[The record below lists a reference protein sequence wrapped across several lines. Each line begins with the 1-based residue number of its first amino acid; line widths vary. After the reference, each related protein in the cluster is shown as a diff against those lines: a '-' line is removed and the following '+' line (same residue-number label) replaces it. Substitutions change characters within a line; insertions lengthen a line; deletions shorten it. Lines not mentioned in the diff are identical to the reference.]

1 LITTVQYEL
10 IRLKPADASRIGSC
24 MKELFTESSG
34 AFLVVH
40 GNHPI
45 SVSHAKIGSASL
57 QPLSASNSLINLG
70 DLGKPA
76 TVLIERVSDAV
87 GGVFKPWQIIRVAEA
102 QAQADKISA
111 VSQIEVSELQRRS
124 IQRML
129 VEEARKQQNIEE
141 ITAGS
146 LPLLMES
153 ADPASVESDWISN
166 FFENCRLISDEE
178 MQNLWSRVLAG
189 EANTPGTYSK
199 RTINFL
205 GGMDKHDAS
214 VFASLCRFSLCGY
227 SMPLIYDIKAPIY
240 AQAGITYGV
249 LQHLDDIGL
258 ATLRAT
264 SSFHL
269 TNQPKVVGMYVYGK
283 LYNINL
289 PLEEGNQFC
298 IGHVLLSKIG
308 KELARLCPNSPV
320 EGFEEYL
327 LAEWRRRGY
336 QVSEVMANGNSQ
348 DA

>member
-1 LITTVQYEL
+1 MERGPRFPEPVKKSF
-10 IRLKPADASRIGSC
+10 R
-24 MKELFTESSG
+24 
-34 AFLVVH
+34 
-40 GNHPI
+40 
-45 SVSHAKIGSASL
+45 HAKIGSASL
-57 QPLSASNSLINLG
+57 APLSASNSLINLG

-76 TVLIERVSDAV
+76 TVLIERISDAV
-87 GGVFKPWQIIRVAEA
+87 GGVFKPWQIIRIAEA

-129 VEEARKQQNIEE
+129 VEEAKKQQNIEE

-166 FFENCRLISDEE
+166 FFEKCRLISDEE

-189 EANTPGTYSK
+189 EANAPGTYSK

-205 GGMDKHDAS
+205 GEMDKHDAN
-214 VFASLCRFSLCGY
+214 VFASLCRFSPGGN
-227 SMPLIYDIKAPIY
+227 SMPLVYDVMAPIY
-240 AQAGITYGV
+240 ANAGITYGG

-258 ATLRAT
+258 VTLSATP
-264 SSFHL
+264 SFHL
-269 TNQPKVVGMYVYGK
+269 INQPREVGMYIHGK

-289 PLEEGNQFC
+289 PQEEGNQFC

-327 LAEWRRRGY
+327 LEEWTRKGY
-336 QVSEVMANGNSQ
+336 QVSEDKANGNNQ

>member
-1 LITTVQYEL
+1 
-10 IRLKPADASRIGSC
+10 
-24 MKELFTESSG
+24 M
-34 AFLVVH
+34 
-40 GNHPI
+40 
-45 SVSHAKIGSASL
+45 SVRHAKIGSASL
-57 QPLSASNSLINLG
+57 APLSASNSLINLG

-87 GGVFKPWQIIRVAEA
+87 GGVFMPWQIIRVAEA

-129 VEEARKQQNIEE
+129 VEEAKKQQNIEE

-166 FFENCRLISDEE
+166 FFEKCRLISDEE

-189 EANTPGTYSK
+189 EANAPGTYSK

-205 GGMDKHDAS
+205 GGMDKHDANM
-214 VFASLCRFSLCGY
+214 FASLCRFSPGDNSPGGN
-227 SMPLIYDIKAPIY
+227 SMPLVYDTMAPIY
-240 AQAGITYGV
+240 AQAGITYGH
-249 LQHLDDIGL
+249 LKHLDDIGL
-258 ATLRAT
+258 ATLNAT
-264 SSFHL
+264 PRFHL
-269 TNQPKVVGMYVYGK
+269 INQPKEVGMYVYGK

-289 PLEEGNQFC
+289 PQEEGNKFC
-298 IGHVLLSKIG
+298 IGHVVLSKIG

-320 EGFEEYL
+320 EGFVEYL
-327 LAEWRRRGY
+327 LAEWSKRGY
-336 QVSEVMANGNSQ
+336 QVSEDKANGNNQ

>member
-1 LITTVQYEL
+1 
-10 IRLKPADASRIGSC
+10 
-24 MKELFTESSG
+24 M
-34 AFLVVH
+34 
-40 GNHPI
+40 
-45 SVSHAKIGSASL
+45 
-57 QPLSASNSLINLG
+57 INLG

-111 VSQIEVSELQRRS
+111 IAQIEVSELQRRS

-141 ITAGS
+141 ITSGS

-153 ADPASVESDWISN
+153 ADPGSVESDWISN
-166 FFENCRLISDEE
+166 FFEKCRLISDQE

-189 EANTPGTYSK
+189 EANAPGTYSK

-205 GGMDKHDAS
+205 GGMDKHDAN
-214 VFASLCRFSLCGY
+214 VFASLCRFSPGGNG
-227 SMPLIYDIKAPIY
+227 MPLVYDVMAPIY
-240 AQAGITYGV
+240 AQSGVTYGE

-258 ATLRAT
+258 ATLSAT
-264 SSFHL
+264 PSFHL
-269 TNQPKVVGMYVYGK
+269 INQPKEVGMYVYGK

-289 PLEEGNQFC
+289 QQEEGNQFC
-298 IGHVLLSKIG
+298 IGQVLLSKIG

-336 QVSEVMANGNSQ
+336 QVSEDNSCGKNQ